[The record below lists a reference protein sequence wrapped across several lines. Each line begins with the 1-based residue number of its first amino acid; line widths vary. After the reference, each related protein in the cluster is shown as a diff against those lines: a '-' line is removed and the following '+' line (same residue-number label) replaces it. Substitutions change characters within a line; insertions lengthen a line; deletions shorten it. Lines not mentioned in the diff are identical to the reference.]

1 MRNATL
7 AAAIAMALPLP
18 AAFAQESTASLGEII
33 VTAQRRSENIQ
44 DVPISVAA
52 LEGERLSAMFE
63 GGGDIQVLAARVP
76 SLYAE
81 SSNGRLAPR
90 FYIRGLGNS
99 DFDLAASQP
108 VSIIVDEVVLENVI
122 LKSFPMF
129 DLERVEV
136 LRGPQGTLFGRNTP
150 AGIVKFDTR
159 KPTQEFSGDAALSYG
174 ELGSMSF
181 EGAIGGGFTDTM
193 SFRLS
198 ALYHERDDWI
208 DNDFTGEND
217 AMGGYDEFAYR
228 AQLLF
233 EPSDSFSA
241 LLNVHGRDI
250 DGTASIFR
258 ANVLGPGSDGFN
270 SNYDRDSVTY
280 DGGDNNPQSAK
291 GTGGSLKLD
300 FGLAGDVTLTSI
312 TAYETTES
320 KSLGDIDGGACAP
333 LGTPVPP
340 GLTSG
345 TTDCFFPFDGVPDA
359 VTFPGFIPFASA
371 TQDGIDDLDQLTQEF
386 RLSSQANDRLFWQ
399 AGAFYFDSEFSVT
412 TNPFFVAATTL
423 THENTAW
430 AVFGH
435 VSYDVTDALTLTGG
449 ARYTDDEKDLT
460 VDVAPIP
467 SPPQNVQDDQ
477 ISWDLSALYEVNAN
491 LNIYGRLA
499 SGFRAP
505 TIQGRDVAFF
515 GVPSIADSETI
526 TSIEAGFK
534 SQLADDRVRL
544 NAAVYYY
551 EIEDQQLSAIGGG
564 GNFVQLVNA
573 DKGTGMGLD
582 LDAEFLFTDHFMM
595 TLGFSYTDT
604 EIDDSELVVPPCGS
618 GMCTVLDPLDA
629 DDNAIIDGNSF
640 VQAPEYVATV
650 TARYGIPV
658 GSGEMFFYTDWAF
671 QGETQFFIY
680 EAEEFKS
687 DGNFEG
693 GARIGYSHDGG
704 KWEVALFGRNIT
716 DEENVKGAID
726 FNNLTG
732 FDNEPRIVG
741 VSFRTR
747 F

>member
-18 AAFAQESTASLGEII
+18 ALAAAELEEIL
-33 VTAQRRSENIQ
+33 VTATRRAENIQ
-44 DVPISVAA
+44 DVPLSVAS
-52 LEGERLSAMFE
+52 LEGERLDAMFE

-122 LKSFPMF
+122 LKSFPLF
-129 DLERVEV
+129 DIERVEV

-159 KPTQEFSGDAALSYG
+159 KPTGEFGGNVSLSYG
-174 ELGSMSF
+174 DLGSMAI
-181 EGAIGGGFTDTM
+181 EGAVGGGLGDAV
-193 SFRLS
+193 SARLS
-198 ALYHERDDWI
+198 VLYHERDDWI
-208 DNDFTGEND
+208 DNTFTGESD
-217 AMGGYDEFAYR
+217 AMGGYDEFAFR
-228 AQLLF
+228 AQVLF
-233 EPSDSFSA
+233 EPTDTFSA

-250 DGTASIFR
+250 NGTASMFR
-258 ANVLGPGSDGFN
+258 ANVLGPGSNGFN
-270 SNYDRDSVTY
+270 SNYDRDSVSY
-280 DGGDNNPQSAK
+280 DEGDNNPQHAE
-291 GTGGSLKLD
+291 GEGASLKLD
-300 FGLAGDVTLTSI
+300 FELSDSMTLTSI

-320 KSLGDIDGGACAP
+320 SSLGDIDGGFGADFLPFVGPC
-333 LGTPVPP
+333 PP
-340 GLTSG
+340 GSG
-345 TTDCFFPFDGVPDA
+345 
-359 VTFPGFIPFASA
+359 PGDPCIPFPSQ
-371 TQDGIDDLDQLTQEF
+371 TQDGIDDLDQLTQEI
-386 RLSSQANDRLFWQ
+386 RIASQASDRLFWQ

-412 TNPFFVAATTL
+412 TTPFFVAATTL

-435 VSYDVTDALTLTGG
+435 VSYDVSDRLTVTGG

-460 VDVAPIP
+460 VQVSPIP
-467 SPPQNVQDDQ
+467 TGPQSVSDQ
-477 ISWDLSALYEVNAN
+477 QVSWDLSALYEVNDQFN
-491 LNIYGRLA
+491 VYGRLA

-515 GVPSIADSETI
+515 GAPSIADSETI
-526 TSIEAGFK
+526 TSIEFGFK

-544 NAAVYYY
+544 NGSVFYY
-551 EIEDQQLSAIGGG
+551 EVEDQQLSAIGGG

-573 DKGTGMGLD
+573 DKGTGSGFD
-582 LDAEFLFTDHFMM
+582 LDGEFLITDNFMM

-604 EIDDSELVVPPCGS
+604 EIEDSSLVVPPCGS
-618 GMCTVLDPLDA
+618 GLCTVLDPVDING
-629 DDNAIIDGNSF
+629 NAIIDGNSF
-640 VQAPEYVATV
+640 TQAPEYIASV
-650 TARYGIPV
+650 TARYGIPI
-658 GSGEMFFYTDWAF
+658 GGNGELFFFTDWAF
-671 QGETQFFIY
+671 QGKTQFFIY
-680 EAEEFKS
+680 EAEEFYS
-687 DGNFEG
+687 DDTFEG

-732 FDNEPRIVG
+732 FDNEPRIIG
-741 VSFRTR
+741 ASFKAR